1 MNIFKYISL
10 AFGIVESVT
19 AFTQL
24 IAARKSV
31 TGAQVA
37 AAAGPAIDAIQST
50 FNVQVPEALVTDVSQ
65 SAADAIDKYVFGV

>member
-19 AFTQL
+19 AFVSL

-31 TGAQVA
+31 TGAQVS
-37 AAAGPAIDAIQST
+37 AAAGPGIDAIQST
-50 FNVQVPEALVTDVSQ
+50 FNVQIPQALVHDVST
-65 SAADAIDKYVFGV
+65 AAAAAIDKYV